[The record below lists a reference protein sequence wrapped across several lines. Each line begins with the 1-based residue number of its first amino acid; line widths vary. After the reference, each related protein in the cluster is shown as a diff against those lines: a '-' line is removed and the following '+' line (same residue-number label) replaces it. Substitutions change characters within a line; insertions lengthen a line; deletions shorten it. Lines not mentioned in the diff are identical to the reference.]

1 MPRVSNNGRGSGC
14 STSGE
19 RGGGC
24 CNSLSTS
31 GGFFVPL
38 ALGWGGHKT
47 CPFSL
52 QVTVYLSLDGLV
64 QPPCLCYQSPLHVL
78 SEQIGKKKRS
88 NFTPQLEFL
97 KSEIGIP
104 IERNFPAGREH
115 YELSCSS
122 VENTLYLPIVL

>member
-1 MPRVSNNGRGSGC
+1 MGGVQGVVRVGK
-14 STSGE
+14 
-19 RGGGC
+19 GGGGAAKV
-24 CNSLSTS
+24 LVP
-31 GGFFVPL
+31 GEGFFVPL
-38 ALGWGGHKT
+38 ALGGGGHKT

-52 QVTVYLSLDGLV
+52 QVSVYLSLDGLV

-88 NFTPQLEFL
+88 NFTPQSEFL